1 MGFPGI
7 HPVWARLPLPQSYLR
22 ETTFPVS
29 ACNRGAFS
37 LLMMTALGPTVHA
50 GEQRLWEL
58 WGLLH
63 SPQQARVH
71 PNHCPVP
78 CCPAQPSSER
88 CFSSAGTLSAPLPC
102 LTLLKPRALLPFTGK
117 SLFPRKGLYNER
129 QTGLFWESVR
139 LVRHQEFSLCPLS
152 AFGGV
157 ACCSAEQ
164 RGQVEVRALL
174 VLSFPF
180 IYTAPACSGS
190 PHVEAFPSAFLL
202 TSGFRV
208 LFVQSKLRVSPYLGA
223 KLGEKSPQKHEKCS
237 TLPEVN

>member
-1 MGFPGI
+1 M
-7 HPVWARLPLPQSYLR
+7 VPLCRQGNGGSGSYG
-22 ETTFPVS
+22 
-29 ACNRGAFS
+29 ACSTAPSRHVCIRT
-37 LLMMTALGPTVHA
+37 TAL
-50 GEQRLWEL
+50 
-58 WGLLH
+58 
-63 SPQQARVH
+63 
-71 PNHCPVP
+71 
-78 CCPAQPSSER
+78 CPAER
-88 CFSSAGTLSAPLPC
+88 RFHSAGTPSAPLPC
-102 LTLLKPRALLPFTGK
+102 LTLLKPCALLPFTEKKKRK
-117 SLFPRKGLYNER
+117 SLFPKKGSYNER

-139 LVRHQEFSLCPLS
+139 LVRHQEFSLYPLS

-164 RGQVEVRALL
+164 HGQVEVRALS

-208 LFVQSKLRVSPYLGA
+208 LFVQSKLRVSLYLGA